1 MAFLVQV
8 RLLGLVLCMTPLAVW
23 ADTAVPRAVIVA
35 QNSGTEITDLLVP
48 FAILSAAGVK
58 VEIVSTSE
66 GSVNLMHG
74 LELLNLRTISDVE
87 IELLDLVVVPAVH
100 EPDEPELGQWLAN
113 LATLETLM
121 ASICDGVEVL
131 ASAQILNGRKATGH
145 FYSKSRREANY
156 QQVVWVENSRYVRDG
171 NLITTAGVSASAP
184 ASIYLASLLVGEE
197 VAKSVA
203 QNYGIELSEG
213 TKHRTAD
220 FKIGLREVLVG
231 VRNYVLG
238 LRKKRYNLLVDEGT
252 DEFSF
257 AFVVD
262 ALGRTYRAS
271 VGVNAPSGIFQTK
284 RGLTIRSTQAVL
296 APDMMVDMR
305 SVLNPKALT
314 VSLDST
320 VPREAIDNVF
330 EHIELVY
337 GRSTA
342 RFVALQLE
350 LPAQRLVR

>member
-1 MAFLVQV
+1 MASLVQV
-8 RLLGLVLCMTPLAVW
+8 CFLAIALCMAPVAAR
-23 ADTAVPRAVIVA
+23 ADTTVPRAVIVA

-48 FAILSAAGVK
+48 FAILSAAGIN
-58 VEIVSTSE
+58 VEIVSTSP

-74 LELLNLRTISDVE
+74 LELLNLRTILDVE
-87 IELLDLVVVPAVH
+87 VDSLDLVVVPAVH
-100 EPDEPELGQWLAN
+100 EPDEPELVQWLAKV
-113 LATLETLM
+113 AALETLV

-145 FYSKSRREANY
+145 FYSKSRREANH
-156 QQVVWVENSRYVRDG
+156 QQVVWVENTRYVHDG
-171 NLITTAGVSASAP
+171 NMVTTAGVSASAP
-184 ASIYLASLLVGEE
+184 ASIYLASLMVGAETAQR
-197 VAKSVA
+197 VARD
-203 QNYGIELSEG
+203 YGIDTSES
-213 TKHRTAD
+213 TTHRTAD
-220 FKIGLREVLVG
+220 FKIGLNEVFIG
-231 VRNYVLG
+231 ARNYVLG
-238 LRKKRYNLLVDEGT
+238 LRKKRYSLLVDEGT

-271 VGVNAPSGIFQTK
+271 IGVDAPDSIFQTK
-284 RGLTIRSTQAVL
+284 RGLTIRSKSVLL
-296 APDMMVDMR
+296 APHMSVDMR
-305 SVLNPKALT
+305 SVLNAKILT

-320 VPREAIDNVF
+320 VPRDAIDNVF
-330 EHIELVY
+330 EHIALVY